1 MPKNLKTGA
10 KKPKPSKKSAFDR
23 IVYRIEESGVGTD
36 YQAVCPELVITGF
49 GGTAEE
55 AKNALRRQVA
65 GYLEDCEEL
74 AVLDETLIEA
84 GFYFNGE
91 FWMSNEVEPAPEPK
105 IRFIGRPSANPLD
118 LTSGLPPDR
127 TSDLRAE

>member
-10 KKPKPSKKSAFDR
+10 KKPKPGKKPSFDR
-23 IVYRIEESGVGTD
+23 IVYQIEESGSGTD

-55 AKNALRRQVA
+55 AKNSLRRQVA
-65 GYLEDCEEL
+65 EYLQDCEEL
-74 AVLDETLIEA
+74 AVLDETLVEA

-91 FWMSNEVEPAPEPK
+91 LWMSNEVEPVQEPK
-105 IRFIGRPSANPLD
+105 IRFIGRPSA
-118 LTSGLPPDR
+118 GPPG
-127 TSDLRAE
+127 